1 MERLPLCISPE
12 HQTPSSPSLERV
24 FKDLPRTP
32 VGFDGFD
39 LPVSFRMDLH
49 LKLLAPG
56 SWSRDLD
63 LESIP
68 FMEAHRPFERGLWA
82 LSQPSMLE
90 PGAFFALF
98 SLLSHEASLG
108 VSHVRV

>member
-1 MERLPLCISPE
+1 
-12 HQTPSSPSLERV
+12 
-24 FKDLPRTP
+24 
-32 VGFDGFD
+32 
-39 LPVSFRMDLH
+39 MDLTDLISGLVSH
-49 LKLLAPG
+49 GSPPEAPG